1 MTSKHNFFYGDSIPF
16 NLLDKNGISKKN
28 GKATDQNK
36 NTEFKENLKQN
47 NFLGLKENDDNLI
60 DIFNSDLN
68 NKKQEED
75 NKIPENV
82 INIKKNPEVPL
93 KDEDYEK
100 IDEESNREE
109 ESEKEFNFKDDFPSQ
124 KKLKNN
130 KAKIEKEEDLEREA
144 KNLARE
150 SKTVDEIEVENVNF
164 FILIS

>member
-82 INIKKNPEVPL
+82 INIRKNPEVPL

-109 ESEKEFNFKDDFPSQ
+109 ESEKEFNFKDNFPSQ
-124 KKLKNN
+124 KKFKNN
-130 KAKIEKEEDLEREA
+130 KSKIEKEEDLEREA

-150 SKTVDEIEVENVNF
+150 SKTVDEIEVENVNLF
-164 FILIS
+164 

>member
-16 NLLDKNGISKKN
+16 NLLDKNGNSKNN
-28 GKATDQNK
+28 GKTLDQNK
-36 NTEFKENLKQN
+36 NTDFKENLKQN

-60 DIFNSDLN
+60 DIFNSDN
-68 NKKQEED
+68 NKKKQVED
-75 NKIPENV
+75 NKIPSNV
-82 INIKKNPEVPL
+82 INIRKNPEISS
-93 KDEDYEK
+93 KEDEKLYEK

-130 KAKIEKEEDLEREA
+130 KEKIEKEEDLEKEA

-150 SKTVDEIEVENVNF
+150 AKTVDEIEVEKVF
-164 FILIS
+164 LF